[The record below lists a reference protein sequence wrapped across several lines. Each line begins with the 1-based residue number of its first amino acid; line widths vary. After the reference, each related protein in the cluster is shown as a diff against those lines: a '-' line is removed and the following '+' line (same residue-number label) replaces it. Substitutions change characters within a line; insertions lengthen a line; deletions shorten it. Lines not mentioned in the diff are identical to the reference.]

1 MNILDLLN
9 EQERKFLAY
18 HQIKKGDV
26 FLKEGDNPH
35 NVYFVISGIVK
46 ISSFSSH
53 GDEELIN
60 ILQQGDI
67 FANALAFSGTH
78 LYGDV
83 IAMDNA
89 VVASIDESS
98 IIEIFS
104 TNQAFLKAY
113 LNILSEKTISLQ
125 MRVKLLSKRTIE
137 ERLIFYLETHNRK
150 LKKNISTLSMILLCP
165 RPSLSRSVSKL
176 KREGIIGEKNHYLYL
191 IK

>member
-9 EQERKFLAY
+9 DQERRFLAY
-18 HQIKKGDV
+18 HHIRKGDV

-35 NVYFVISGIVK
+35 HVYFVISGTIK

-67 FANALAFSGTH
+67 FANALAFSGTY

-104 TNQAFLKAY
+104 TNLAFLKGY

-150 LKKNISTLSMILLCP
+150 IKKNISTLSMILLCP

-176 KREGIIGEKNHYLYL
+176 KREGILIEKNHDIYL

>member
-1 MNILDLLN
+1 MNILDLLS
-9 EQERKFLAY
+9 EKEKKFLNFY
-18 HQIKKGDV
+18 QLKKGDI

-35 NVYFVISGIVK
+35 NVYFVISGMVK
-46 ISSFSSH
+46 ISSFSSY

-60 ILQQGDI
+60 IFQQGDI
-67 FANALAFSGTH
+67 FANALAFSGTN

-83 IAMDNA
+83 IALEKT
-89 VVASIDESS
+89 VLASINETSL
-98 IIEIFS
+98 IEIFS
-104 TNQAFLKAY
+104 TNQSFLKEY

-137 ERLIFYLETHNRK
+137 ERLIFYLETHNGK
-150 LKKNISTLSMILLCP
+150 LLKNISTLSIILLCP

>member
-9 EQERKFLAY
+9 DQERRFLAY
-18 HQIKKGDV
+18 HHIRKGDV

-35 NVYFVISGIVK
+35 HVYFVISGTIK

-67 FANALAFSGTH
+67 FANALAFSGTY

-104 TNQAFLKAY
+104 TNLAFLKGY

-150 LKKNISTLSMILLCP
+150 IKKNISTLSMILLCP

-176 KREGIIGEKNHYLYL
+176 KREGILIEKNHYIYL